1 MILPETIDQM
11 EWSIGD
17 HGFEMSLSAEVPS
30 RIGNALPNITDA
42 FLRKHNHNANKSQ
55 IGQFIQEDHEYS
67 LWLNNLL
74 R

>member
-1 MILPETIDQM
+1 M

-42 FLRKHNHNANKSQ
+42 FLRKHELQRKQ
-55 IGQFIQEDHEYS
+55 ITDWAVHQEAHEYS